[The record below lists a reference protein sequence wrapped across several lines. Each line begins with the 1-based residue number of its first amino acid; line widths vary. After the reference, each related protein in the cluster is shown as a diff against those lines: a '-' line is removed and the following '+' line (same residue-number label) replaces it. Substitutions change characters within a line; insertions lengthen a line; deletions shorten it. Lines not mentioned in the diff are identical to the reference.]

1 MLRRKTPAI
10 AVALVS
16 ALAVAAC
23 GSSSSGGSKGSGGGG
38 GGGNGSVDLAKL
50 PVTPVDTRTGKSG
63 GTFRLTIVEPT
74 AIDPYNSQESEG
86 QLVTKNIFD
95 TLVTVQPD
103 GKPSSSSPP
112 LQPRRHLQHLDL
124 QRQARAEVLQR

>member
-23 GSSSSGGSKGSGGGG
+23 GSSSSGGSKGTGG

-50 PVTPVDTRTGKSG
+50 PATPVDTRTGKSG

-95 TLVTVQPD
+95 TLVTVQPER
-103 GKPSSSSPP
+103 PSSSS
-112 LQPRRHLQHLDL
+112 RRPTTPT
-124 QRQARAEVLQR
+124 RPAAPGPST